1 MFFSEPTR
9 APLLISR
16 KKASFW
22 GTAIFQYAQLK
33 HGKWERKA
41 RLFQLRV
48 QFLKETTVMKRQVTY
63 LACAAAIGIFSIS
76 ASAQFAISI
85 PNIPKVKV
93 KKKADTQN
101 QSDNSSNNSS
111 NNSDSQNSS
120 TNNSEDSSANSQ
132 DCSKYSAAF
141 LSYLD
146 EITKNQKEAAAYDG
160 PENKAYYT
168 SATQENFVRLA
179 ISKDRREAWWSK
191 SPTLLAYRNDKA
203 CNKIDPALDELA
215 KIVARTVPLYVPEK
229 GAYAVRSPHEE
240 ALMKDKVT
248 DIADLKI
255 LSIGLASANWT
266 IETNSIG
273 IPTDRYK
280 YGMIYVKPLKTDDPY
295 CRMIFMSVFQQYSG
309 GGTYGATN
317 GNFIRSEVAGC
328 PAGK

>member
-1 MFFSEPTR
+1 
-9 APLLISR
+9 
-16 KKASFW
+16 
-22 GTAIFQYAQLK
+22 
-33 HGKWERKA
+33 
-41 RLFQLRV
+41 
-48 QFLKETTVMKRQVTY
+48 MKRHLTY
-63 LACAAAIGIFSIS
+63 LACAAAFGIFSVS
-76 ASAQFAISI
+76 ASAQFTVSI
-85 PNIPKVKV
+85 PNIGKVKV

-101 QSDNSSNNSS
+101 QNDKNSNNSR
-111 NNSDSQNSS
+111 NDNDSQNSS
-120 TNNSEDSSANSQ
+120 TNNSGDSRSNPQ
-132 DCSKYSAAF
+132 DCSKYSVAF

-146 EITKNQKEAAAYDG
+146 DITKNQKEAAAYDG

-179 ISKDRREAWWSK
+179 ISKSRREAWWSK
-191 SPTLLAYRNDKA
+191 SPVLLAYRNDKA

-215 KIVARTVPLYVPEK
+215 KIVARTVSLYVPEK
-229 GAYAVRSPHEE
+229 GAYAVRNPQEE
-240 ALMKDKVT
+240 ALMKGKVT

-280 YGMIYVKPLKTDDPY
+280 YGMIYGKPLKTDDPY
-295 CRMIFMSVFQQYSG
+295 CRMIFMSVFQQYAG

-317 GNFIRSEVAGC
+317 GNFIRSDVAGC